1 MANRTLMRSQKPTLQ
16 QRNNQ
21 MRYLQVLALCYLM
34 KVAGRFQVA
43 ISCPVVRSYCTAL
56 LNTPLHERGET
67 GRRCI
72 WNDTQTNAAYFL
84 FTLIFN
90 GYSNQGFSFSSAPSL
105 ALFLSS
111 NVGFVNFNPYRKAI
125 TDRSYHR
132 APQFMEPDPGCFVAA
147 EFKNPLYV
155 FGASAILLAGHP
167 PYCTKPKNQRFSSPL
182 KNCSRSNRALV
193 AARGTAKQ
201 ITTCLPR
208 FFMVTTRTTESIR
221 PAQLKKVF
229 TASLIG
235 GEPLFQFL

>member
-111 NVGFVNFNPYRKAI
+111 NVGFVNFNPSRKAI

-155 FGASAILLAGHP
+155 FGAGAILLAGHP
-167 PYCTKPKNQRFSSPL
+167 ILHETKKSAVFESPQ
-182 KNCSRSNRALV
+182 K
-193 AARGTAKQ
+193 
-201 ITTCLPR
+201 
-208 FFMVTTRTTESIR
+208 
-221 PAQLKKVF
+221 
-229 TASLIG
+229 
-235 GEPLFQFL
+235 LFQK